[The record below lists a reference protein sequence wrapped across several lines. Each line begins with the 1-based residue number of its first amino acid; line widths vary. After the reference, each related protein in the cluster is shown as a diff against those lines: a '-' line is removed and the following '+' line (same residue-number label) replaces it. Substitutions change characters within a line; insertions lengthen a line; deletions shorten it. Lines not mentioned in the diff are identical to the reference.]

1 MQSGLLPQAWRNP
14 QPDVQGFALIAGIE
28 AVIRGTTLSV
38 YPLVMYRA
46 WGSAALVSQI
56 YFAIGL
62 LSLLTALTVP
72 SLTRYVARRRVYACA
87 IVLYGVSALL
97 GVVGGKFATLALLC
111 AVMAAATSFVCFNA
125 YVLDYVDK
133 TQFSK
138 LETLRLFYGAWGWVI
153 GPVLGV
159 WSLSVWS
166 GAPFVLVAVAAS
178 AMLWVKTRMQL
189 GDGKAITITRSR
201 ASHPVAN
208 LRRFFQ
214 QPRLVTG
221 WLIPLLRSCGWWFYF
236 VYVGIFAVENG
247 LGDQVGGIATSVANM
262 GLLLAP
268 LMLRWM
274 RRHSVRKAVRTG
286 CLMSG
291 ICFVLATLVAPMP
304 WLTVG
309 LLVVGTCFLVLLDVC
324 AGLPFMM
331 AVKPSERT
339 EMSSVYSS
347 FRDASGI
354 ISPGIAWL
362 VLLFFPVSAVF
373 AAAGAGLVAGWSVA
387 GRLHPQLGV
396 PGAKRVRA
404 AVPSEADRPKPSS
417 VRPTT
422 PPSAPAPPQTNQPP
436 ARSRPH

>member
-1 MQSGLLPQAWRNP
+1 MWRSSLRKPRLLERLQLPLSLGRLRTP
-14 QPDVQGFALIAGIE
+14 LPDAVGFGIVGGIE

-38 YPLVMYRA
+38 FPLVMYRA

-56 YFAIGL
+56 YFVIGL
-62 LSLLTALTVP
+62 VSLLTALTVP
-72 SLTRYVARRRVYACA
+72 SLTRYVPRQRVYAVA
-87 IVLYGVSALL
+87 IVLYAVAALL
-97 GVVGGKFATLALLC
+97 GVMGGKWVTLALLC

-133 TQFSK
+133 SEFSK

-159 WSLSVWS
+159 WLLSFWH
-166 GAPFVLVAVAAS
+166 GAPFVLVALAALV
-178 AMLWVKTRMQL
+178 MLWLTRRMRLGSGKTIAVVR
-189 GDGKAITITRSR
+189 KR
-201 ASHPVAN
+201 ASHPLAN

-221 WLIPLLRSCGWWFYF
+221 WFIPLMRSCGWWFYF

-247 LGDQVGGIATSVANM
+247 LGEQVGGIASSVANM

-268 LMLRWM
+268 LMLKWM

-286 CLMSG
+286 CLVSG
-291 ICFVLATLVAPMP
+291 VCFVLATLAAPLPWVTVA
-304 WLTVG
+304 
-309 LLVVGTCFLVLLDVC
+309 LLVAGTCFLVLLDVC

-354 ISPGIAWL
+354 VSPGVAWL
-362 VLLFFPVSAVF
+362 VLLVFPVSAVF
-373 AAAGAGLVAGWSVA
+373 AAAGAGMLAAWSVA

-396 PGAKRVRA
+396 PGAKRVRG
-404 AVPSEADRPKPSS
+404 PR
-417 VRPTT
+417 
-422 PPSAPAPPQTNQPP
+422 
-436 ARSRPH
+436 

>member
-1 MQSGLLPQAWRNP
+1 MPLPDAKGFGLI
-14 QPDVQGFALIAGIE
+14 GGIE

-38 YPLVMYRA
+38 FPLVMYRA

-72 SLTRYVARRRVYACA
+72 SLTRYVPRRHVYAAA
-87 IVLYGVSALL
+87 IVLYVVAALL
-97 GVVGGKFATLALLC
+97 GMVGGKWATLSLLC

-133 TQFSK
+133 AEFSK

-153 GPVLGV
+153 GPALGV
-159 WSLSVWS
+159 WLLSLWH
-166 GAPFVLVAVAAS
+166 GAPFVLVALAS
-178 AMLWVKTRMQL
+178 LLMLWLTSRMRL
-189 GDGKAITITRSR
+189 GDGKAIAVVRARS
-201 ASHPVAN
+201 SHPWAN

-221 WLIPLLRSCGWWFYF
+221 WLIPLMRSCGWWFYF

-247 LGDQVGGIATSVANM
+247 LGEKVGGIASSVANM

-274 RRHSVRKAVRTG
+274 RKHSVRTAVRTG
-286 CLMSG
+286 CWVSG
-291 ICFVLATLVAPMP
+291 ICFVLATLAAPLPWVTVA
-304 WLTVG
+304 
-309 LLVVGTCFLVLLDVC
+309 LLVLGTCFLVLLDVC

-354 ISPGIAWL
+354 VSPGVAWL
-362 VLLFFPVSAVF
+362 VLLVFPVSAVF
-373 AAAGAGLVAGWSVA
+373 AAAGAGLLAAWHVA

-396 PGAKRVRA
+396 PGAKRVRG
-404 AVPSEADRPKPSS
+404 PR
-417 VRPTT
+417 
-422 PPSAPAPPQTNQPP
+422 QL
-436 ARSRPH
+436 